1 MTSQHVQKLTKG
13 VQAIRKDVAVF
24 SISTSSDIMS
34 GTLGPIPQPF
44 EVDVLP
50 SGFSDLKDRW
60 NVALGICTM
69 AIAFLTMIF
78 TFSIPVVLWMYD
90 KRQEQRQQQLLE
102 EQNRQQQQLAAQ
114 QRLQGHVSQLSG
126 AGGTAMGVISSFK
139 DDCESLGLSYAE
151 VFRRRELIPGQAAA
165 ATRQQLH
172 EVDQARRRLQGI
184 WDNIMDDYRAGL
196 LGGSIRDRQHG
207 RMLRRGLAYMKLVEP
222 LEAANFTRMQELY
235 AVAPEGICQPAWLSL
250 AWYSPCTTLAGP
262 ASSAMWSC
270 NIHPVIAK
278 LGTVYSLK
286 LQFRGKGGRC
296 PAHIA
301 NEVKASQRGSAP
313 PIRRGRWHCRWPAER
328 LGFVQRVACS
338 ALHQPACWH
347 IMYTGG

>member
-1 MTSQHVQKLTKG
+1 
-13 VQAIRKDVAVF
+13 
-24 SISTSSDIMS
+24 MS

-44 EVDVLP
+44 QVDVLP

-69 AIAFLTMIF
+69 SIAFLTMIF
-78 TFSIPVVLWMYD
+78 TFSIPVVLWRYD
-90 KRQEQRQQQLLE
+90 KRQQQRQDQLLK
-102 EQNRQQQQLAAQ
+102 EQHLQQQQLAAQ

-235 AVAPEGICQPAWLSL
+235 AVAPEGPYVQPGHAPQSNSLEGVAIMSRPGARPSRFRWLENEQTIKLIKIPLWPSGAEQQITEYYISTAAAKEL
-250 AWYSPCTTLAGP
+250 EGGSAEQQVWAKDLKKHWAALQQACTTSRAPTAAAAPAAGVAP
-262 ASSAMWSC
+262 AAA
-270 NIHPVIAK
+270 VA
-278 LGTVYSLK
+278 GQQ
-286 LQFRGKGGRC
+286 LQVVV
-296 PAHIA
+296 AT
-301 NEVKASQRGSAP
+301 P
-313 PIRRGRWHCRWPAER
+313 P
-328 LGFVQRVACS
+328 
-338 ALHQPACWH
+338 
-347 IMYTGG
+347 T